1 MAAALFGLLATVSR
15 IAAREQGLRLPRLWI
30 ERAAKDVAL
39 TGAVVA
45 AAVTAS
51 RGLGSASPLTLLAP
65 GVVAA
70 MGIVELTRTAYFARR
85 RRRLLS
91 HAAASGGT
99 GDLVPNAIVV
109 TTGDAIV
116 VNLRR
121 SGSRPGIFPDQPPA
135 GRPRLRAVPASSE

>member
-1 MAAALFGLLATVSR
+1 V
-15 IAAREQGLRLPRLWI
+15 
-30 ERAAKDVAL
+30 
-39 TGAVVA
+39 
-45 AAVTAS
+45 
-51 RGLGSASPLTLLAP
+51 AP

-70 MGIVELTRTAYFARR
+70 MGIVELTRTAYYARR

-91 HAAASGGT
+91 RAAASGGT

-121 SGSRPGIFPDQPPA
+121 SGLRPPIFPDSSRGGGGPA
-135 GRPRLRAVPASSE
+135 LRVVRAGDEGAE